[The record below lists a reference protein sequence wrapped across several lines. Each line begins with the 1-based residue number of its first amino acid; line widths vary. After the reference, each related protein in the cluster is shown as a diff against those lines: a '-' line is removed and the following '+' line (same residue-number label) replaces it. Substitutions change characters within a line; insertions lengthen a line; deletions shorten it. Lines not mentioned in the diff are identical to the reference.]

1 MKSIPTTAGTE
12 EMTSTIAAFKI
23 GEADNIE
30 IPDLVTNPLLMA
42 LQQALGDDQFNAYF
56 GFGNDF
62 QGFNP
67 TGQVEVNGVTVDESS
82 VNYILNQIS
91 SNAYQIQSMSV
102 E

>member
-56 GFGNDF
+56 GSGNDF